1 MNAIKYIELYNKIRS
16 YGFSHL
22 QTIRNIIRIRKADKR
37 VKLAIQ
43 ELLDGKEPSLTVHGV
58 SYDELTTE
66 ERMNPIRALL
76 MLDWLIQEPVQAMR
90 YMSYER
96 YTGCPVQLSEE
107 DVLKYGY
114 GTPVTDDDL
123 LMYAEHQDKRYDI
136 EEFDD
141 EIQID
146 ITDLNI
152 EEILCIDEFELSEEE
167 LAEVLEGISNGLTDD
182 EIKSFIL

>member
-107 DVLKYGY
+107 DYNKL
-114 GTPVTDDDL
+114 DDII
-123 LMYAEHQDKRYDI
+123 I
-136 EEFDD
+136 ELDGD
-141 EIQID
+141 P
-146 ITDLNI
+146 N
-152 EEILCIDEFELSEEE
+152 EEIGNDENDIIIE
-167 LAEVLEGISNGLTDD
+167 D
-182 EIKSFIL
+182 EIK